1 MNREQLIS
9 QVSLFK
15 ELDKKHIESIAQICT
30 ERAYKPHDVL
40 IKQGEEGIGI
50 FIITKGKVKVSKTTP
65 DNRVVEIA
73 ENTVGDILGEFAVL
87 DGAPRT
93 ATVTAVEDTECLVLA
108 SWEFNSFMKTHP
120 EVALKILPVVVKKF
134 RETNDALTGLRV

>member
-1 MNREQLIS
+1 MNKEQLIAN
-9 QVSLFK
+9 VSLFK
-15 ELDKKHIESIAQICT
+15 ELDKKYIASIAQLCT
-30 ERAYKPHDVL
+30 ERVYKPGDIL

-50 FIITKGKVKVSKTTP
+50 FIITKGKVKVTKTTP

-73 ENTVGDILGEFAVL
+73 ENTAGDILGEFAVL

-93 ATVTAVEDTECLVLA
+93 ATVTAIEETECLVLA

-120 EVALKILPVVVKKF
+120 EVALGILPVVVRKF
-134 RETNDALTGLRV
+134 RETNDALTGLRA